1 MQKEWRMP
9 ITAEQVQHVANLSR
23 LSIKPAAVEKLAQQ
37 LAGILEYM
45 QKLNEVDTAGVQP
58 TSHAL
63 ELTNA
68 FRADEL
74 HNCLS
79 PDQALRNAPVR
90 EDDNFV
96 VPKVI

>member
-1 MQKEWRMP
+1 MT

-23 LSIKPAAVEKLAQQ
+23 LSIDPAAVEKLSRQ
-37 LAGILEYM
+37 LATILAYM
-45 QKLNEVDTAGVQP
+45 EKLNQVNTTGVEP

-68 FRADEL
+68 FRGDIV
-74 HNCLS
+74 HDCLS
-79 PDQALRNAPVR
+79 PDQALSNAPAR
-90 EDDNFV
+90 ENGSFV